1 MENKDREF
9 VELIELTEK
18 VKEIISTPLNDLK
31 DMDFRE
37 LEFKRTDVENLADKL
52 RQYSNILRYMGKFRD
67 IWDSI
72 NRKDNYEEIFKIYFH
87 ETCGDREDIPF

>member
-31 DMDFRE
+31 DMSFRE
-37 LEFKRTDVENLADKL
+37 LEFKRTDVENLSHKL
-52 RQYSNILRYMGKFRD
+52 RQYSNILRYMSKFRD
-67 IWDSI
+67 VWDSI
-72 NRKDNYEEIFKIYFH
+72 NRKDNYEKVFKIFFD
-87 ETCGDREDIPF
+87 EICGDRNEIPF